1 MTLENR
7 VETNSGGDASGGN
20 LRVAGYTNNSLNQ
33 LTSRGVPGTI
43 DLMGTALSSATVT
56 GNGQAASRKGAYFDA
71 AVPVNNDATNVY
83 QAITNSIT
91 DGVTTFTTNGNIFV
105 PQNPEVIGY
114 DQDGNMTNDGRW
126 VLKEVHWEFKGWA
139 GSVDVQ

>member
-7 VETNSGGDASGGN
+7 VETNSGEDASGGN

-56 GNGQAASRKGAYFDA
+56 GNGQAADRKGAYFDA

-105 PQNPEVIGY
+105 
-114 DQDGNMTNDGRW
+114 
-126 VLKEVHWEFKGWA
+126 
-139 GSVDVQ
+139 